1 MTYTPKF
8 LPEAGFSGRVM
19 RRLAVLLVIWT
30 AGLSAVRAQ
39 QSQQTIAV
47 NFRNATVQQVFTWL
61 DNHTQYD
68 FVYNNSQI
76 ESLPRVSMQMSRTTV
91 VDVVKHCLRNSSL
104 SYQIR
109 GNMVVIRPADEIKK
123 GTEEAV
129 QFSGVVYD
137 ENGLPLAGV
146 SVVLKQASRG
156 AVTGPDGKFTLK
168 ARRSDDMTLSFS
180 FLGMKNQEIAVFN
193 NGKQVFKELDKINV
207 HMDPAVS
214 EIGNVVVTG
223 ILNIAQKSFSGSS
236 TTITGEQLKTVAP
249 QGNALSAIQI
259 FEPSFRIAENLDMGS
274 NPNALPQMYV
284 RGRSGIGTPAL
295 DESLTSEHAL
305 KNDPNQPIFMLDG
318 YEVSMEKIY
327 DLDIERI
334 ETYTILKDA
343 AATAMY
349 GSRAANGVVVITTKP
364 LPAGRLNVTYSGNF
378 TINAPDLSSYNLM
391 NAREK
396 LEAERLAGYYDTDDP
411 SQIATKLKEY
421 NGKLQNIERGI
432 ETDWL
437 ALPLRT
443 SFGHKHSIGIAGASD
458 AFRYGLDLMYDD
470 QEGVMKGQNR
480 KKMSAAL
487 NLQYQYKGL
496 TFRNQ
501 MTTTL
506 VNSQESPY
514 GTFSDYVRMNP
525 YDTYL
530 DENGNIGM
538 NMATWHS
545 GSPYRNPMYD
555 ATLGSF
561 DKGKRHEFYDQFDVR
576 YYLNKKINFK
586 ANVALGYIVS
596 DSDKFTDPAAAKFQ
610 SRETKGQ
617 LTTSRQKQ
625 STYDISLN
633 GYYNDQIGRH
643 NINFVVGLNIREEKT
658 NYEGFTY
665 SGFPE
670 GGFSA
675 PGYAKDI
682 DTKSYLEG
690 KNRLF
695 GALAVLNYSYNDVIF
710 ADLSG
715 RIDGSSQFG
724 SNKRF
729 APFFSTGAGVNVHNL
744 KFFKE
749 NTPWLTQ
756 FKLRGTYGMTG
767 KVSFP
772 SYAAQNKYEM
782 FTDWQYPTGDG
793 VQIMYLGNP
802 NLKWERTLQTDLGFE
817 FEILKGLF
825 YAKYNYYIK
834 DTHDNIA
841 DMFIPT
847 SSGFTSYKENIGRM
861 ENRGHEIKLQSRVV
875 NTRNTIINLIFNG
888 ASNKGKLKKISNS
901 LRAYNDRVNEHYN
914 SNQGGNDVQSTP
926 LLRYV
931 EGGSLTGIYAMR
943 SLGIDPATGKEL
955 YMRRDGSTTFKWD
968 PAENVLIGDTEPSMS
983 GSFGLSAYWKGFTL
997 DTYFMYEWGGQR
1009 YNQTLRTTI
1018 EMADILNSN
1027 CDRRVLSDRWIK
1039 PGDIARFRDIKD
1051 YNSVTRPTSRLVQNY
1066 SYLNM
1071 SSLSVG
1077 YEFKRDMIRK
1087 LGLYR
1092 LKLQFNC
1099 RDLFTASSIQVERG
1113 LSSPY
1118 ARAFT
1123 LSVNASF

>member
-1 MTYTPKF
+1 MKKF

-274 NPNALPQMYV
+274 NPNALPQRYV

-610 SRETKGQ
+610 STEKKGQ

-658 NYEGFTY
+658 DYEGFTY

-817 FEILKGLF
+817 FEILKGVF

-968 PAENVLIGDTEPSMS
+968 PAENVLVGDTEPSMS

-1009 YNQTLRTTI
+1009 YNQTLRMTI

>member
-1 MTYTPKF
+1 MKKF
-8 LPEAGFSGRVM
+8 LPEAGSSGRVM

-610 SRETKGQ
+610 STEKKGQ

-888 ASNKGKLKKISNS
+888 ASNKGKFKKISNS

-968 PAENVLIGDTEPSMS
+968 PAENVLVGDTEPSMS

>member
-1 MTYTPKF
+1 M
-8 LPEAGFSGRVM
+8 
-19 RRLAVLLVIWT
+19 
-30 AGLSAVRAQ
+30 
-39 QSQQTIAV
+39 
-47 NFRNATVQQVFTWL
+47 
-61 DNHTQYD
+61 
-68 FVYNNSQI
+68 
-76 ESLPRVSMQMSRTTV
+76 
-91 VDVVKHCLRNSSL
+91 
-104 SYQIR
+104 
-109 GNMVVIRPADEIKK
+109 
-123 GTEEAV
+123 
-129 QFSGVVYD
+129 
-137 ENGLPLAGV
+137 
-146 SVVLKQASRG
+146 
-156 AVTGPDGKFTLK
+156 
-168 ARRSDDMTLSFS
+168 
-180 FLGMKNQEIAVFN
+180 
-193 NGKQVFKELDKINV
+193 
-207 HMDPAVS
+207 
-214 EIGNVVVTG
+214 
-223 ILNIAQKSFSGSS
+223 
-236 TTITGEQLKTVAP
+236 AP

-284 RGRSGIGTPAL
+284 RGRSGIGTLGL

-349 GSRAANGVVVITTKP
+349 GSRAANGVIVITTKS
-364 LPAGRLNVTYSGNF
+364 LPAGRLNVSYSGNF

-396 LEAERLAGYYDTDDP
+396 LEAERLAGFYDTDDP

-443 SFGHKHSIGIAGASD
+443 SFSHKHSISIGGASD

-470 QEGVMKGQNR
+470 QEGVMKGLNR
-480 KKMSAAL
+480 KKMEAAL
-487 NLQYQYKGL
+487 TLQYQYKGL

-506 VNSQESPY
+506 VNSQESNY

-555 ATLGSF
+555 STLGSF
-561 DKGKRHEFYDQFDVR
+561 DKGKRHEFYDNFDVR

-586 ANVALGYIVS
+586 ANIALGYIVS
-596 DSDKFTDPAAAKFQ
+596 DADRFTDPAAARFQ
-610 SRETKGQ
+610 NTTKKGQ
-617 LTTSRQKQ
+617 LVTSRQKE
-625 STYDISLN
+625 SNYDINLN
-633 GYYNDQIGRH
+633 GYYNDQIGKH
-643 NINFVVGLNIREEKT
+643 NINFVAGLNIRETKT

-675 PGYAKDI
+675 PGYAKDV
-682 DTKSYLEG
+682 DTKSFLES

-695 GALAVLNYSYNDVIF
+695 GALAVLNYSYNDIIF

-729 APFFSTGAGVNVHNL
+729 APFFSSGLGVNIHNL

-749 NTPWLTQ
+749 RTPWLTQ
-756 FKLRGTYGMTG
+756 FKLRGSYGMTG
-767 KVSFP
+767 SVSFP
-772 SYAAQNKYEM
+772 SYAAQNKYELI
-782 FTDWQYPTGDG
+782 TDWQSPTGDA
-793 VQIMYLGNP
+793 VQIKYLGNP
-802 NLKWERTLQTDLGFE
+802 NLKWQRTMQTNLGFE
-817 FEILKGLF
+817 LSVFKGLF
-825 YAKYNYYIK
+825 YASYNYYIK
-834 DTHDNIA
+834 DTHDMLA
-841 DMFIPT
+841 DMTIPT

-861 ENRGHEIKLQSRVV
+861 DNRGHEIKIQSRIV
-875 NTRNTIINLIFNG
+875 NTENTIITLLFNG

-901 LRAYNDRVNEHYN
+901 LKSYNDRVNDFYHSGE
-914 SNQGGNDVQSTP
+914 GGNDLQATP
-926 LLRYV
+926 QLRYI
-931 EGGSLTGIYAMR
+931 EGNSLTGIYAMR
-943 SLGIDPATGKEL
+943 SLGIDPGTGQEL
-955 YMRRDGSTTFKWD
+955 FLRRDGSTTFKWD
-968 PAENVLIGDTEPSMS
+968 PAENVLVGDTEPTMS
-983 GSFGLSAYWKGFTL
+983 GSFGVSAYWKGFSL
-997 DTYFMYEWGGQR
+997 DAYFMYEWGGQR
-1009 YNQTLRTTI
+1009 YNDTLRTTI

-1027 CDRRVLSDRWIK
+1027 CDRRVLSDRWIEGK
-1039 PGDIARFRDIKD
+1039 NIIARFRDIKD
-1051 YNSVTRPTSRLVQNY
+1051 YNTVTRPTSRFVQDYN
-1066 SYLNM
+1066 YLNM

>member
-1 MTYTPKF
+1 MKKF

-501 MTTTL
+501 MTSTL

-610 SRETKGQ
+610 STEKKGQ

-968 PAENVLIGDTEPSMS
+968 PAENVLVGDTEPSMS

>member
-1 MTYTPKF
+1 MKKF
-8 LPEAGFSGRVM
+8 LPEAGFSGRVI

-30 AGLSAVRAQ
+30 AGLNAVRAQ

-729 APFFSTGAGVNVHNL
+729 APFFSTGAGVNIHNL

-817 FEILKGLF
+817 FEILKGVF

-968 PAENVLIGDTEPSMS
+968 PAENVLVGDTEPSMS

>member
-1 MTYTPKF
+1 MKKF

-19 RRLAVLLVIWT
+19 RRLAVLLMIWT

-76 ESLPRVSMQMSRTTV
+76 ESLPRVSMQMSRTTI

-349 GSRAANGVVVITTKP
+349 GSRAANGVIVITTKP

-968 PAENVLIGDTEPSMS
+968 PAENVLVGDTEPSMS

>member
-1 MTYTPKF
+1 MKKF

-19 RRLAVLLVIWT
+19 RRLAVLLVIWI
-30 AGLSAVRAQ
+30 AGLNAVRAQ

-586 ANVALGYIVS
+586 ANVALGYIVG

-968 PAENVLIGDTEPSMS
+968 PAENVLVGDTEPSMS

>member
-1 MTYTPKF
+1 MKKF

-470 QEGVMKGQNR
+470 QDGVMKGQNR

-610 SRETKGQ
+610 STEKKGQ

-729 APFFSTGAGVNVHNL
+729 APFFSTGAGVNIHNL

-817 FEILKGLF
+817 FEILKGVF

-968 PAENVLIGDTEPSMS
+968 PAENVLVGDTEPSMS

>member
-1 MTYTPKF
+1 MKKF

-19 RRLAVLLVIWT
+19 RRLAVLLMIWT

-76 ESLPRVSMQMSRTTV
+76 ESLPRVSMQMSRTTI

-610 SRETKGQ
+610 STEKKGQ

-968 PAENVLIGDTEPSMS
+968 PAENVLVGDTEPSMS

>member
-1 MTYTPKF
+1 MKKF

-610 SRETKGQ
+610 STEKKGQ

-658 NYEGFTY
+658 DYEGFTY

-817 FEILKGLF
+817 FEILKGVF

-968 PAENVLIGDTEPSMS
+968 PAENVLVGDTEPSMS

-1018 EMADILNSN
+1018 EMADILNGN

>member
-1 MTYTPKF
+1 MKKF

-610 SRETKGQ
+610 STEKKGQ

-943 SLGIDPATGKEL
+943 SLGIDPGTGKEL

-968 PAENVLIGDTEPSMS
+968 PAENVLVGDTEPSMS

>member
-1 MTYTPKF
+1 M
-8 LPEAGFSGRVM
+8 
-19 RRLAVLLVIWT
+19 
-30 AGLSAVRAQ
+30 
-39 QSQQTIAV
+39 
-47 NFRNATVQQVFTWL
+47 
-61 DNHTQYD
+61 
-68 FVYNNSQI
+68 
-76 ESLPRVSMQMSRTTV
+76 PRSM
-91 VDVVKHCLRNSSL
+91 
-104 SYQIR
+104 
-109 GNMVVIRPADEIKK
+109 
-123 GTEEAV
+123 
-129 QFSGVVYD
+129 F
-137 ENGLPLAGV
+137 
-146 SVVLKQASRG
+146 
-156 AVTGPDGKFTLK
+156 
-168 ARRSDDMTLSFS
+168 
-180 FLGMKNQEIAVFN
+180 
-193 NGKQVFKELDKINV
+193 
-207 HMDPAVS
+207 
-214 EIGNVVVTG
+214 
-223 ILNIAQKSFSGSS
+223 
-236 TTITGEQLKTVAP
+236 
-249 QGNALSAIQI
+249 
-259 FEPSFRIAENLDMGS
+259 
-274 NPNALPQMYV
+274 
-284 RGRSGIGTPAL
+284 
-295 DESLTSEHAL
+295 
-305 KNDPNQPIFMLDG
+305 
-318 YEVSMEKIY
+318 
-327 DLDIERI
+327 
-334 ETYTILKDA
+334 
-343 AATAMY
+343 
-349 GSRAANGVVVITTKP
+349 
-364 LPAGRLNVTYSGNF
+364 
-378 TINAPDLSSYNLM
+378 
-391 NAREK
+391 
-396 LEAERLAGYYDTDDP
+396 
-411 SQIATKLKEY
+411 
-421 NGKLQNIERGI
+421 GKLQNIERGI

-443 SFGHKHSIGIAGASD
+443 SFGHKHSISIGGASD
-458 AFRYGLDLMYDD
+458 AFRYGLDLGYDD

-487 NLQYQYKGL
+487 NLQYQHKGL

-514 GTFSDYVRMNP
+514 GTFADYVRMNP

-530 DENGNIGM
+530 DENGNIGK

-586 ANVALGYIVS
+586 ADITLGYIVS
-596 DSDKFTDPAAAKFQ
+596 DSDRFTDPAAARFQ
-610 SRETKGQ
+610 NTEKKGQ
-617 LTTSRQKQ
+617 LVTSRQKQ
-625 STYDISLN
+625 SSYDFNLK

-643 NINFVVGLNIREEKT
+643 NINFVMGLNIREEKT

-682 DTKSYLEG
+682 DTKSFIEG

-710 ADLSG
+710 GDLSG

-729 APFFSTGAGVNVHNL
+729 APFFSTGAGVNIHNL

-802 NLKWERTLQTDLGFE
+802 NLKWERTLQTDVGFE
-817 FEILKGLF
+817 FEILNGLF

-875 NTRNTIINLIFNG
+875 NTRNTIVNLIFNG
-888 ASNKGKLKKISNS
+888 ASNNGKLKKISNS
-901 LRAYNDRVNEHYN
+901 LKAYNDRVNEHYN

-931 EGGSLTGIYAMR
+931 EGNSLTGIYAMH
-943 SLGIDPATGKEL
+943 SLGIDPGTGKEL

-968 PAENVLIGDTEPSMS
+968 PAENVLVGDTEPTMS
-983 GSFGLSAYWKGFTL
+983 GSFGASVYWKGFTL

>member
-1 MTYTPKF
+1 
-8 LPEAGFSGRVM
+8 
-19 RRLAVLLVIWT
+19 
-30 AGLSAVRAQ
+30 
-39 QSQQTIAV
+39 
-47 NFRNATVQQVFTWL
+47 
-61 DNHTQYD
+61 
-68 FVYNNSQI
+68 
-76 ESLPRVSMQMSRTTV
+76 
-91 VDVVKHCLRNSSL
+91 
-104 SYQIR
+104 
-109 GNMVVIRPADEIKK
+109 
-123 GTEEAV
+123 
-129 QFSGVVYD
+129 
-137 ENGLPLAGV
+137 
-146 SVVLKQASRG
+146 
-156 AVTGPDGKFTLK
+156 
-168 ARRSDDMTLSFS
+168 
-180 FLGMKNQEIAVFN
+180 
-193 NGKQVFKELDKINV
+193 
-207 HMDPAVS
+207 
-214 EIGNVVVTG
+214 
-223 ILNIAQKSFSGSS
+223 
-236 TTITGEQLKTVAP
+236 
-249 QGNALSAIQI
+249 
-259 FEPSFRIAENLDMGS
+259 MGS

-610 SRETKGQ
+610 STEKKGQ

-658 NYEGFTY
+658 DYEGFTY

-841 DMFIPT
+841 DMVHPDLVGLHLLQGEHRPHGEPRTRDQAPEPRRQHPEHDHQPDIQRRVEQGQAQKDLQLAESLQRPR
-847 SSGFTSYKENIGRM
+847 ERALQLQPGRQRRAVHPAAALRRRRLADGHLRHALAGHRPGDGQGALHAPGRFDHLQM
-861 ENRGHEIKLQSRVV
+861 GPRGECAGRRHRTLDERFVRPERLLERLHARHLLHVRMGRTALQPDAPHDDRDGRHPQQQLRPPRAERPLDQTRRHRPLPRHQGLQLGDAPHVAPGAELQLPQHVEPLGGLRVQ
-875 NTRNTIINLIFNG
+875 TRHDPQTGPLPPQTAIQLPRPVHRQLDPG
-888 ASNKGKLKKISNS
+888 RARPLVA
-901 LRAYNDRVNEHYN
+901 LRACVHPFR
-914 SNQGGNDVQSTP
+914 QR
-926 LLRYV
+926 LL
-931 EGGSLTGIYAMR
+931 
-943 SLGIDPATGKEL
+943 
-955 YMRRDGSTTFKWD
+955 
-968 PAENVLIGDTEPSMS
+968 
-983 GSFGLSAYWKGFTL
+983 
-997 DTYFMYEWGGQR
+997 
-1009 YNQTLRTTI
+1009 
-1018 EMADILNSN
+1018 
-1027 CDRRVLSDRWIK
+1027 
-1039 PGDIARFRDIKD
+1039 
-1051 YNSVTRPTSRLVQNY
+1051 
-1066 SYLNM
+1066 
-1071 SSLSVG
+1071 
-1077 YEFKRDMIRK
+1077 
-1087 LGLYR
+1087 
-1092 LKLQFNC
+1092 LK
-1099 RDLFTASSIQVERG
+1099 
-1113 LSSPY
+1113 
-1118 ARAFT
+1118 
-1123 LSVNASF
+1123 NA

>member
-1 MTYTPKF
+1 MKKF

-19 RRLAVLLVIWT
+19 RRLAVLLMIWT

-817 FEILKGLF
+817 FEILKGVF

-861 ENRGHEIKLQSRVV
+861 ENRGHEIKIQSRIV
-875 NTRNTIINLIFNG
+875 NTRNTIITLLFNG

-968 PAENVLIGDTEPSMS
+968 PAENVLVGDTEPSMS

>member
-1 MTYTPKF
+1 MKKF
-8 LPEAGFSGRVM
+8 LPETGFSGRVM

-610 SRETKGQ
+610 STEKKGQ

-968 PAENVLIGDTEPSMS
+968 PAENVLVGDTEPSMS

>member
-1 MTYTPKF
+1 MKKF

-168 ARRSDDMTLSFS
+168 ARRSDDMILSFS

-610 SRETKGQ
+610 STEKKGQ

-968 PAENVLIGDTEPSMS
+968 PAENVLVGDTEPSMS

>member
-1 MTYTPKF
+1 MKKF

-610 SRETKGQ
+610 STEKKGQ

-729 APFFSTGAGVNVHNL
+729 APFFSTGAGVNIHNL

-802 NLKWERTLQTDLGFE
+802 NLKWERTLQTDVGFE

-968 PAENVLIGDTEPSMS
+968 PAENVLVGDTEPSMS

>member
-1 MTYTPKF
+1 MKKF

-156 AVTGPDGKFTLK
+156 DVTGPDGKFTLK

>member
-1 MTYTPKF
+1 MKKF

-538 NMATWHS
+538 NMAAWHS

-610 SRETKGQ
+610 STEKKGQ

-968 PAENVLIGDTEPSMS
+968 PAENVLVGDTEPSMS

>member
-1 MTYTPKF
+1 MKNF
-8 LPEAGFSGRVM
+8 LPEAGFSGRLI
-19 RRLAVLLVIWT
+19 RRLAVLLVIWA
-30 AGLSAVRAQ
+30 AGLGIVRAQ
-39 QSQQTIAV
+39 QAQQTIAV

-76 ESLPRVSMQMSRTTV
+76 ELLPRVSIQMNNTTV
-91 VDVVKHCLRNSSL
+91 VEVVKHCLRNSSL

-109 GNMVVIRPADEIKK
+109 GNMVVIRPSDEIKK

-156 AVTGPDGKFTLK
+156 AVTGPDGKFILK
-168 ARRSDDMTLSFS
+168 ARRSDNMTLSFS
-180 FLGMKNQEIAVFN
+180 FLGMKNQEITAFS
-193 NGKQVFKELDKINV
+193 NGKQALKELDRINV

-318 YEVSMEKIY
+318 YEVPMEKIY

-349 GSRAANGVVVITTKP
+349 GSRAANGVIVITTKP

-411 SQIATKLKEY
+411 GQIATKLKEY

-443 SFGHKHSIGIAGASD
+443 SFGHKHSISIGGASD
-458 AFRYGLDLMYDD
+458 AFRYGLDLGYDD

-487 NLQYQYKGL
+487 NLQYQHKGL

-514 GTFSDYVRMNP
+514 GTFADYVRMNP

-530 DENGNIGM
+530 DENGNIGK

-586 ANVALGYIVS
+586 ADITLGYIVS
-596 DSDKFTDPAAAKFQ
+596 DSDRFTDPAAARFQ
-610 SRETKGQ
+610 NTEKKGQ
-617 LTTSRQKQ
+617 LVTSRQKQ
-625 STYDISLN
+625 SSYDFNLK

-682 DTKSYLEG
+682 DTKSFIEG

-710 ADLSG
+710 GDLSG

-729 APFFSTGAGVNVHNL
+729 APFFSTGAGVNIHNL

-802 NLKWERTLQTDLGFE
+802 NLKWERTLQTDVGFE
-817 FEILKGLF
+817 FEILNGLF

-847 SSGFTSYKENIGRM
+847 SSGFISYKENIGRM

-875 NTRNTIINLIFNG
+875 NTRNTIVNLIFNG

-901 LRAYNDRVNEHYN
+901 LKAYNDRVNEHYN

-931 EGGSLTGIYAMR
+931 EGNSLTGIYAMR
-943 SLGIDPATGKEL
+943 SLGIDPGTGKEL

-968 PAENVLIGDTEPSMS
+968 PAENVLVGDTEPTMS
-983 GSFGLSAYWKGFTL
+983 GSFGASVYWKGFTL

>member
-1 MTYTPKF
+1 MKKF

-610 SRETKGQ
+610 STEKKGQ

-729 APFFSTGAGVNVHNL
+729 APFFSTGAGVNIHNL

-817 FEILKGLF
+817 FEILKGVF
-825 YAKYNYYIK
+825 YAK
-834 DTHDNIA
+834 
-841 DMFIPT
+841 
-847 SSGFTSYKENIGRM
+847 S
-861 ENRGHEIKLQSRVV
+861 LVSR
-875 NTRNTIINLIFNG
+875 
-888 ASNKGKLKKISNS
+888 
-901 LRAYNDRVNEHYN
+901 
-914 SNQGGNDVQSTP
+914 
-926 LLRYV
+926 
-931 EGGSLTGIYAMR
+931 
-943 SLGIDPATGKEL
+943 
-955 YMRRDGSTTFKWD
+955 
-968 PAENVLIGDTEPSMS
+968 
-983 GSFGLSAYWKGFTL
+983 
-997 DTYFMYEWGGQR
+997 
-1009 YNQTLRTTI
+1009 
-1018 EMADILNSN
+1018 
-1027 CDRRVLSDRWIK
+1027 
-1039 PGDIARFRDIKD
+1039 
-1051 YNSVTRPTSRLVQNY
+1051 
-1066 SYLNM
+1066 
-1071 SSLSVG
+1071 
-1077 YEFKRDMIRK
+1077 
-1087 LGLYR
+1087 
-1092 LKLQFNC
+1092 
-1099 RDLFTASSIQVERG
+1099 
-1113 LSSPY
+1113 
-1118 ARAFT
+1118 
-1123 LSVNASF
+1123 

>member
-1 MTYTPKF
+1 MKKF

-91 VDVVKHCLRNSSL
+91 VDVVKHCLRNNSL

-610 SRETKGQ
+610 STEKKGQ

-968 PAENVLIGDTEPSMS
+968 PAENVLVGDTEPSMS

>member
-1 MTYTPKF
+1 MKKF

-91 VDVVKHCLRNSSL
+91 VDVVKHCVRNSSL

-610 SRETKGQ
+610 STEKKGQ

-968 PAENVLIGDTEPSMS
+968 PAENVLVGDTEPSMS

>member
-1 MTYTPKF
+1 MKNF
-8 LPEAGFSGRVM
+8 LPEDGFSGRLI

-30 AGLSAVRAQ
+30 AGLGAVRAQ
-39 QSQQTIAV
+39 QAQQTIAV

-76 ESLPRVSMQMSRTTV
+76 ESLPRVSMQMNNTTV
-91 VDVVKHCLRNSSL
+91 VDVVKYCLRNSSL

-109 GNMVVIRPADEIKK
+109 GNMVVIRPSDEIKK

-156 AVTGPDGKFTLK
+156 AVTGPDGKFVLK
-168 ARRSDDMTLSFS
+168 ARRTDNMTLSFS
-180 FLGMKNQEIAVFN
+180 FLGMKNQEITAFS
-193 NGKQVFKELDKINV
+193 NGKQALKELDRINV

-223 ILNIAQKSFSGSS
+223 ILNISQKSFSGSS

-318 YEVSMEKIY
+318 YEVPMEKIY

-349 GSRAANGVVVITTKP
+349 GSRAANGVIVITTKP

-396 LEAERLAGYYDTDDP
+396 LEAERLAGFYDTDDLGLL
-411 SQIATKLKEY
+411 ATKLKEY

-443 SFGHKHSIGIAGASD
+443 SFGHKHSISVGGASD
-458 AFRYGLDLMYDD
+458 AFRYGLDLGYDD
-470 QEGVMKGQNR
+470 QEGVMKGQSR

-487 NLQYQYKGL
+487 NLQYQHKGL

-514 GTFSDYVRMNP
+514 GTFADYVRMNP

-586 ANVALGYIVS
+586 ADITLGYIVS
-596 DSDKFTDPAAAKFQ
+596 DSDRFTDPAAARFQ
-610 SRETKGQ
+610 NTEKKGQ
-617 LTTSRQKQ
+617 LVTSRQKQ
-625 STYDISLN
+625 SSYDFNLK

-682 DTKSYLEG
+682 DTKSFIEG

-710 ADLSG
+710 GDLSG

-729 APFFSTGAGVNVHNL
+729 APFFSTGAGVNIHNL

-817 FEILKGLF
+817 FEILNGLF

-875 NTRNTIINLIFNG
+875 NTRNTIVNLIFNG

-931 EGGSLTGIYAMR
+931 EGGSLSGIYAMR

-968 PAENVLIGDTEPSMS
+968 PAENVLVGDTEPTMS
-983 GSFGLSAYWKGFTL
+983 GSFGASVYWKGFTL

-1039 PGDIARFRDIKD
+1039 PGDIAHFRDIKD
-1051 YNSVTRPTSRLVQNY
+1051 YNTVTRPTSRLVQNY

-1099 RDLFTASSIQVERG
+1099 RDLFTASSIQIERG

>member
-1 MTYTPKF
+1 MKKF

-349 GSRAANGVVVITTKP
+349 GSRAANGVIVITTKP

-610 SRETKGQ
+610 STEKKGQ

-767 KVSFP
+767 KMSFP

-968 PAENVLIGDTEPSMS
+968 PAENVLVGDTEPSMS

>member
-1 MTYTPKF
+1 MKKF

-421 NGKLQNIERGI
+421 NGKLQNIERSI

-610 SRETKGQ
+610 STEKKGQ

-968 PAENVLIGDTEPSMS
+968 PAENVLVGDTEPSMS

>member
-1 MTYTPKF
+1 MKKF

-168 ARRSDDMTLSFS
+168 ARRSDDMILSFS

-610 SRETKGQ
+610 STEKKGQ

-968 PAENVLIGDTEPSMS
+968 PAENVLVGDTEPSMS

-1077 YEFKRDMIRK
+1077 YESKRDMIRK

>member
-1 MTYTPKF
+1 MKKF

-295 DESLTSEHAL
+295 DESLTSEHAR

-514 GTFSDYVRMNP
+514 GSFSDYVRMNP

-610 SRETKGQ
+610 STEKKGQ

-817 FEILKGLF
+817 FEILKGVF

-968 PAENVLIGDTEPSMS
+968 PAENVLVGDTEPSMS

-1099 RDLFTASSIQVERG
+1099 RDLFTASAIQVERG

>member
-1 MTYTPKF
+1 MKKF

-610 SRETKGQ
+610 STEKKGQ

-658 NYEGFTY
+658 DYEGFTY

-968 PAENVLIGDTEPSMS
+968 PAENVLVGDTEPSMS

-1066 SYLNM
+1066 SDLNM

>member
-1 MTYTPKF
+1 MKKF

-349 GSRAANGVVVITTKP
+349 GSRAANGVVIITTKP

>member
-1 MTYTPKF
+1 MKKF

-514 GTFSDYVRMNP
+514 GSFSDYVRMNP

-610 SRETKGQ
+610 STEKKGQ

-817 FEILKGLF
+817 FEILKGVF

-968 PAENVLIGDTEPSMS
+968 PAENVLVGDTEPSMS

-1039 PGDIARFRDIKD
+1039 PGDITRFRDIKD

>member
-1 MTYTPKF
+1 MKKF

-610 SRETKGQ
+610 STEKKGQ

-643 NINFVVGLNIREEKT
+643 NINFIVGLNIREEKT
-658 NYEGFTY
+658 DYEGFTY

-817 FEILKGLF
+817 FEILKGVF

-968 PAENVLIGDTEPSMS
+968 PAENVLVGDTEPSMS

>member
-1 MTYTPKF
+1 MKKF

-30 AGLSAVRAQ
+30 AGLSAIRAQ

-610 SRETKGQ
+610 STEKKGQ

-729 APFFSTGAGVNVHNL
+729 APFFSAGAGVNVLNR

-968 PAENVLIGDTEPSMS
+968 PAENVLVGDTEPSMS

>member
-1 MTYTPKF
+1 MKKF

-443 SFGHKHSIGIAGASD
+443 SFGHKHSIGIAGASN

-610 SRETKGQ
+610 STEKKGQ

-658 NYEGFTY
+658 DYEGFTY

-817 FEILKGLF
+817 FEILKGVF

-968 PAENVLIGDTEPSMS
+968 PAENVLVGDTEPSMS

>member
-1 MTYTPKF
+1 MKKF

-610 SRETKGQ
+610 STEKKGQ

-955 YMRRDGSTTFKWD
+955 YMRRDGSTSFKWD
-968 PAENVLIGDTEPSMS
+968 PAENVLVGDTEPSMS

>member
-1 MTYTPKF
+1 MKNF
-8 LPEAGFSGRVM
+8 LPEDGFSGRLV
-19 RRLAVLLVIWT
+19 RRLAVLLAIWT
-30 AGLSAVRAQ
+30 AGLGAVHAQ
-39 QSQQTIAV
+39 QAQQTIAV

-76 ESLPRVSMQMSRTTV
+76 ESLPRVSMQMNNTTV
-91 VDVVKHCLRNSSL
+91 VDVVKYCLRNSSL

-109 GNMVVIRPADEIKK
+109 GNIVVIRPSDEIKK

-156 AVTGPDGKFTLK
+156 AVTGPDGKFVLK
-168 ARRSDDMTLSFS
+168 ARRTDNMTLSFS
-180 FLGMKNQEIAVFN
+180 FLGMKSQTITAFS
-193 NGKQVFKELDKINV
+193 NGKQTLKELDKLSI
-207 HMDPAVS
+207 HMDPEVS

-223 ILNIAQKSFSGSS
+223 ILNISQKSFSGSS

-284 RGRSGIGTPAL
+284 RGRSGIGTLGL
-295 DESLTSEHAL
+295 DESLTSEHSL

-349 GSRAANGVVVITTKP
+349 GSRAANGVIVITTKP
-364 LPAGRLNVTYSGNF
+364 LPAGRLNVSYNGNF
-378 TINAPDLSSYNLM
+378 TVNAPDLSSYNLM

-396 LEAERLAGYYDTDDP
+396 LEAERLAGFYDTDDP
-411 SQIATKLKEY
+411 GLLATKLKEY

-443 SFGHKHSIGIAGASD
+443 SFSHKHSISIGGAAD

-470 QEGVMKGQNR
+470 QEGVMKGLNR
-480 KKMSAAL
+480 KKMEASL

-506 VNSQESPY
+506 VNSQESNY
-514 GTFSDYVRMNP
+514 GSFSDYVRMNP

-555 ATLGSF
+555 STLSSF
-561 DKGKRHEFYDQFDVR
+561 DKGKRHEFYDHFDVR

-586 ANVALGYIVS
+586 ANIALGYIVS
-596 DSDKFTDPAAAKFQ
+596 DADRFTDPAAARFQ
-610 SRETKGQ
+610 NAPKKGQ
-617 LTTSRQKQ
+617 LVTSRQKE
-625 STYDISLN
+625 SNYDISLN
-633 GYYNDQIGRH
+633 GYYNDQIGKH
-643 NINFVVGLNIREEKT
+643 NINFVAGLNIRETKT

-682 DTKSYLEG
+682 DTKSFLES

-695 GALAVLNYSYNDVIF
+695 GALAVLNYSYNDIIF

-729 APFFSTGAGVNVHNL
+729 APFFSSGLGVNIHNL

-749 NTPWLTQ
+749 RTPWLTQ
-756 FKLRGTYGMTG
+756 FKLRGSYGMTG
-767 KVSFP
+767 NVSFP
-772 SYAAQNKYEM
+772 SYAAQNKYELI
-782 FTDWQYPTGDG
+782 TDWQTPTGDA
-793 VQIMYLGNP
+793 VQIKYLGNP
-802 NLKWERTLQTDLGFE
+802 NLKWQRTMQTNLGFE
-817 FEILKGLF
+817 LSVFKGLF
-825 YAKYNYYIK
+825 YASYNYYIK
-834 DTHDNIA
+834 DTHDMLA
-841 DMFIPT
+841 DMTIPT

-861 ENRGHEIKLQSRVV
+861 DNRGHEIKIQSRIV
-875 NTRNTIINLIFNG
+875 NTENTIVTLLFNG

-901 LRAYNDRVNEHYN
+901 LKSYNDRVNEHFN
-914 SNQGGNDVQSTP
+914 SGIGGNDVQATP
-926 LLRYV
+926 QLRYI
-931 EGGSLTGIYAMR
+931 EGNSLTGIYAMR
-943 SLGIDPATGKEL
+943 SLGIDPATGQEQFL
-955 YMRRDGSTTFKWD
+955 RRDGSTTFKWD
-968 PAENVLIGDTEPSMS
+968 PAENVLVGDTEPTMS
-983 GSFGLSAYWKGFTL
+983 GSFGVSAYWKGFSL
-997 DTYFMYEWGGQR
+997 DAYFMYEWGGQR

-1051 YNSVTRPTSRLVQNY
+1051 YNSVTRPTSRLVQDY

>member
-1 MTYTPKF
+1 MGFFDLFRKKQDTPADTAAGAAVEAQ
-8 LPEAGFSGRVM
+8 PEQ
-19 RRLAVLLVIWT
+19 RREELN
-30 AGLSAVRAQ
+30 AGLERTKTGLFSKLARAVAGR
-39 QSQQTIAV
+39 S
-47 NFRNATVQQVFTWL
+47 TVDAEVL
-61 DNHTQYD
+61 DD
-68 FVYNNSQI
+68 
-76 ESLPRVSMQMSRTTV
+76 L
-91 VDVVKHCLRNSSL
+91 
-104 SYQIR
+104 
-109 GNMVVIRPADEIKK
+109 
-123 GTEEAV
+123 EE
-129 QFSGVVYD
+129 
-137 ENGLPLAGV
+137 
-146 SVVLKQASRG
+146 VL
-156 AVTGPDGKFTLK
+156 T
-168 ARRSDDMTLSFS
+168 
-180 FLGMKNQEIAVFN
+180 
-193 NGKQVFKELDKINV
+193 
-207 HMDPAVS
+207 
-214 EIGNVVVTG
+214 
-223 ILNIAQKSFSGSS
+223 
-236 TTITGEQLKTVAP
+236 
-249 QGNALSAIQI
+249 GNALSAIQI

-610 SRETKGQ
+610 STEKKGQ

-968 PAENVLIGDTEPSMS
+968 PAENVLVGDTEPSMS